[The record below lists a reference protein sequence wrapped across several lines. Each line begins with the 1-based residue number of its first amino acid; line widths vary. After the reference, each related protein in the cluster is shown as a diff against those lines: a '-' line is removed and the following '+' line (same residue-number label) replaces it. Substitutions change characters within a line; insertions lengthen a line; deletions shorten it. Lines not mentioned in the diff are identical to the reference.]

1 MAKVQA
7 YVSDEIVYK
16 INKIVERRRAEGAKS
31 TDVSFSSISTM
42 LLELGLRVHE
52 AQMERKES
60 AFNQAEFN
68 KVLLECAVKTQ
79 STVAKIL
86 DLVENATSKKAE
98 TENFITRFAKYYQS
112 DFSLLIIYPF
122 KLVFNWLKKSS
133 IFSGVSLYHLK
144 SSPFFL

>member
-1 MAKVQA
+1 KVQA

-86 DLVENATSKKAE
+86 GIESLSPHVSGNPKFEYANMVEDIRDKVSSE
-98 TENFITRFAKYYQS
+98 MERFFPEN
-112 DFSLLIIYPF
+112 DEE
-122 KLVFNWLKKSS
+122 
-133 IFSGVSLYHLK
+133 
-144 SSPFFL
+144 

>member
-42 LLELGLRVHE
+42 LLELGLRVYE

-86 DLVENATSKKAE
+86 GIESLSPHVSGNPKFEYANMVEDIRDKVSSE
-98 TENFITRFAKYYQS
+98 MDRFFPEN
-112 DFSLLIIYPF
+112 DEE
-122 KLVFNWLKKSS
+122 
-133 IFSGVSLYHLK
+133 
-144 SSPFFL
+144 

>member
-68 KVLLECAVKTQ
+68 KVLLECAVKTK

-86 DLVENATSKKAE
+86 GIESLSPHVSGNPKFEYANMVEDIRDKVSSE
-98 TENFITRFAKYYQS
+98 MERFFPEN
-112 DFSLLIIYPF
+112 DEE
-122 KLVFNWLKKSS
+122 
-133 IFSGVSLYHLK
+133 
-144 SSPFFL
+144 

>member
-16 INKIVERRRAEGAKS
+16 INEIVERRRAEGAKS

-42 LLELGLRVHE
+42 LLELGLRVYE

-86 DLVENATSKKAE
+86 GIESLSPHVSGNPKFEYANMVEDIREKVSSE
-98 TENFITRFAKYYQS
+98 MERFFPKN
-112 DFSLLIIYPF
+112 DE
-122 KLVFNWLKKSS
+122 K
-133 IFSGVSLYHLK
+133 
-144 SSPFFL
+144 

>member
-31 TDVSFSSISTM
+31 TDISFSSISTM
-42 LLELGLRVHE
+42 LLELGLRVYE

-86 DLVENATSKKAE
+86 GIESLSPHVSGNPKFEYANMVEDIRDKVSSE
-98 TENFITRFAKYYQS
+98 MERFFPEN
-112 DFSLLIIYPF
+112 DEE
-122 KLVFNWLKKSS
+122 
-133 IFSGVSLYHLK
+133 
-144 SSPFFL
+144 

>member
-52 AQMERKES
+52 AQMERKAS

-86 DLVENATSKKAE
+86 GIESLSPHVSGNPKFEYANMVEDIRDKVSSE
-98 TENFITRFAKYYQS
+98 MERFFPEN
-112 DFSLLIIYPF
+112 DEE
-122 KLVFNWLKKSS
+122 
-133 IFSGVSLYHLK
+133 
-144 SSPFFL
+144 

>member
-42 LLELGLRVHE
+42 LLELGLRVYE

-86 DLVENATSKKAE
+86 GIESLSPHVSGNPKFEYANMVEDIRDKVSSE
-98 TENFITRFAKYYQS
+98 MERFFPEN
-112 DFSLLIIYPF
+112 
-122 KLVFNWLKKSS
+122 NEE
-133 IFSGVSLYHLK
+133 
-144 SSPFFL
+144 

>member
-16 INKIVERRRAEGAKS
+16 INEIVERRRAEGAKS

-42 LLELGLRVHE
+42 LLELGLRVYE

-86 DLVENATSKKAE
+86 GIESLSPHVSGNPKFEYANIVEDIREKVSSE
-98 TENFITRFAKYYQS
+98 MERFFPKN
-112 DFSLLIIYPF
+112 DDE
-122 KLVFNWLKKSS
+122 
-133 IFSGVSLYHLK
+133 
-144 SSPFFL
+144 

>member
-16 INKIVERRRAEGAKS
+16 INEIVERRRAEGAKS

-42 LLELGLRVHE
+42 LLELGLRVYE

-86 DLVENATSKKAE
+86 GIESLSPHVSGNLKFEYANMVEDIREKVSSE
-98 TENFITRFAKYYQS
+98 MERFFPEN
-112 DFSLLIIYPF
+112 DED
-122 KLVFNWLKKSS
+122 
-133 IFSGVSLYHLK
+133 
-144 SSPFFL
+144 

>member
-42 LLELGLRVHE
+42 LLELGLRVYE

-86 DLVENATSKKAE
+86 GIESLSPHVSGNPKFEYANMVEDIREKVSSE
-98 TENFITRFAKYYQS
+98 MERFFPKN
-112 DFSLLIIYPF
+112 DEE
-122 KLVFNWLKKSS
+122 
-133 IFSGVSLYHLK
+133 
-144 SSPFFL
+144 

>member
-42 LLELGLRVHE
+42 LLELGIRVYE

-86 DLVENATSKKAE
+86 GIESLSPHVSGNPKFEYANMVEDIRDKVSSE
-98 TENFITRFAKYYQS
+98 MERF
-112 DFSLLIIYPF
+112 FP
-122 KLVFNWLKKSS
+122 
-133 IFSGVSLYHLK
+133 
-144 SSPFFL
+144 

>member
-42 LLELGLRVHE
+42 LLELGLRVYE
-52 AQMERKES
+52 TQMERKES
-60 AFNQAEFN
+60 AFNQTEFN
-68 KVLLECAVKTQ
+68 KLLLECVVKTQ

-86 DLVENATSKKAE
+86 GIESLSPHVSGNPKFEYASMVDDIREKVSVEMD
-98 TENFITRFAKYYQS
+98 RFFPKN
-112 DFSLLIIYPF
+112 DDE
-122 KLVFNWLKKSS
+122 
-133 IFSGVSLYHLK
+133 
-144 SSPFFL
+144 

>member
-16 INKIVERRRAEGAKS
+16 INKIVERRRAEGDKS

-42 LLELGLRVHE
+42 LLELGLRVYE

-86 DLVENATSKKAE
+86 GIESLSPHVSGNPKFEYANMVEDIRDKVSSE
-98 TENFITRFAKYYQS
+98 MERFFPEN
-112 DFSLLIIYPF
+112 DEE
-122 KLVFNWLKKSS
+122 
-133 IFSGVSLYHLK
+133 
-144 SSPFFL
+144 

>member
-16 INKIVERRRAEGAKS
+16 IKKIVERRRAEGAKS

-86 DLVENATSKKAE
+86 GIESLSPHVSGNPKFEYANMVEDIRDKVSSE
-98 TENFITRFAKYYQS
+98 MERFFPEN
-112 DFSLLIIYPF
+112 DEE
-122 KLVFNWLKKSS
+122 
-133 IFSGVSLYHLK
+133 
-144 SSPFFL
+144 

>member
-86 DLVENATSKKAE
+86 GIESLSPHVSGNPKFEYANMVEDIREKVSSE
-98 TENFITRFAKYYQS
+98 MERFFPEN
-112 DFSLLIIYPF
+112 DE
-122 KLVFNWLKKSS
+122 
-133 IFSGVSLYHLK
+133 G
-144 SSPFFL
+144 

>member
-68 KVLLECAVKTQ
+68 KVLHECAVKTQ

-86 DLVENATSKKAE
+86 GIESLSPHVSGNPKFEYANMVEDIRDKVSSE
-98 TENFITRFAKYYQS
+98 MERFFPEN
-112 DFSLLIIYPF
+112 DEE
-122 KLVFNWLKKSS
+122 
-133 IFSGVSLYHLK
+133 
-144 SSPFFL
+144 